1 MLPLERVGARG
12 EKGVDLRWCAMHEAR
27 WDLPIGTST
36 VLATHGI
43 VLFVKVLIGPLLM
56 KSCGVD
62 RPFLLLWVL
71 LVVVGVHGGPITR
84 CHISQ

>member
-1 MLPLERVGARG
+1 
-12 EKGVDLRWCAMHEAR
+12 MHEAR
-27 WDLPIGTST
+27 RDLTIGTTT

-43 VLFVKVLIGPLLM
+43 VLFVKVLVGPLLM

-62 RPFLLLWVL
+62 RAFLLLWVL
-71 LVVVGVHGGPITR
+71 LVVIGVHGGPVSR